1 VPSLTAGSVRSQ
13 LDELLAAVNARVLKS
28 GDTMTGNLLPNAT
41 GLDLGSSGARWD
53 AFLRDVKAIASAT
66 GVAAVDASAFDTST
80 PAVRG
85 GSAAFLTEGPA
96 IEASHVD
103 FFFGPITIW
112 DLIKGWVFLPQHTGD
127 VPDAVEI
134 DGVTQRNI
142 VKAWGSVTSG
152 GTLSDPHWN
161 VDSVSK
167 PGTGRYSITLDVNP
181 GSVNAVIVTVSSG
194 ALNADFSVHV
204 FSPNGVSFEVDINS
218 AGALSDQAFMFV
230 VLGA

>member
-1 VPSLTAGSVRSQ
+1 VRSQ
-13 LDELLAAVNARVLKS
+13 LDELLAAVIARARIA
-28 GDTMTGNLLPNAT
+28 GETFTGNILPNAT
-41 GLDLGSSGARWD
+41 GLNLGSSGARWD
-53 AFLRDVKAIASAT
+53 AFLRDVSATASAT
-66 GVAAVDASAFDTST
+66 GVAAVGASAFDTST

-103 FFFGPITIW
+103 FW

-134 DGVTQRNI
+134 DAVTQRNI

-152 GTLSDPHWN
+152 GTLNDPHWN

-181 GSVNAVIVTVSSG
+181 GSVNAVVVTVSSG
-194 ALNADFSVHV
+194 ALSADFSVHV

-218 AGALSDQAFMFV
+218 AGALSDQAFTFV